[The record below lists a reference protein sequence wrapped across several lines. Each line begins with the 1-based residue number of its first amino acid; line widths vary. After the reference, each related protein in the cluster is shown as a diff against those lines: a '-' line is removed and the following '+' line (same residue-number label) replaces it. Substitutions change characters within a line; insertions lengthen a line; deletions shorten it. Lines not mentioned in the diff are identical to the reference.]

1 MIDLRFFGLIGWT
14 WPDPY
19 GSRTARV
26 SELMSEWLLRYLID
40 SLKPC
45 MFSRTCHFTLRL
57 F

>member
-19 GSRTARV
+19 EPRTARV

-40 SLKPC
+40 FLKPC